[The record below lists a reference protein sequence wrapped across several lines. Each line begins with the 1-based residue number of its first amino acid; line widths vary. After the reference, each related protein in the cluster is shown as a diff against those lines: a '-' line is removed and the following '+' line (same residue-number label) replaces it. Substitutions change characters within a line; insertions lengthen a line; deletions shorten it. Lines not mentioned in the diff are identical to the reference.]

1 MLSTKEIKKLIDDPN
16 VSDEEVRQLR
26 DACYGLAELAFEVYR
41 DKVKDKKLTSK
52 KRSATSIS

>member
-1 MLSTKEIKKLIDDPN
+1 MLSIEKTKKLIGDPN

-26 DACYGLAELAFEVYR
+26 DACYGLSELTFEIYE

-52 KRSATSIS
+52 KGSATNIS